1 ITDPDELLLV
11 GLAGIE
17 RARYHNLSDQFQFI
31 LDEVFGEAVK
41 LDKAFWPEED
51 EAGRLRHEKN
61 DKASADAAF
70 DRALILNPSDVE
82 ALTAKGLALLQRYE
96 LQDAENFAD
105 RALKINPRYTEALR
119 LKADVLLFG
128 GALDKALAE
137 LAKAREV
144 NPREEETLA
153 RLAAVA
159 FQQKKDADF
168 NALVK
173 EVQTFNSKPAV
184 FYLDLA
190 EAVEHSKFYDD
201 A

>member
-1 ITDPDELLLV
+1 
-11 GLAGIE
+11 
-17 RARYHNLSDQFQFI
+17 
-31 LDEVFGEAVK
+31 
-41 LDKAFWPEED
+41 
-51 EAGRLRHEKN
+51 
-61 DKASADAAF
+61 
-70 DRALILNPSDVE
+70 
-82 ALTAKGLALLQRYE
+82 QRYE

-137 LAKAREV
+137 LAKAREI

-159 FQQKKDADF
+159 FQQKKDGEF
-168 NALVK
+168 QALVK
-173 EVQTFNSKPAV
+173 EVQTFNSKPAI

-201 A
+201 AEKFFQRATELQPRLPWSQNGLGLLYMRLGKEDLARKTLEK